1 MIESP
6 IRLRRAI
13 HLKDALLVKRIVQS
27 NPQLLKNP
35 DYEDKSNSSL
45 HLAAELGLVEIAQ
58 VLLDAGHDDTE
69 ISRNTDWVTPLM
81 LAAEHGHIEVGR
93 LLISRC
99 ARCIPWTDRNG
110 MDALSIAA
118 SRPNSSPLIPLLL
131 TNQAFPAS
139 VDHQDYEGNTPLHH
153 ASAAGSLK
161 ALRILLEAG
170 ADPSGRNAGKWTPI
184 AYSLTVQAEVYFKQ
198 LTSEFEAAKRAS
210 GPATPSGAPNT
221 LTRTLTNESEA
232 FPPAGFG
239 SPTAAP
245 PLHAGRDRGDSRD
258 SAASQPLPQIPPML
272 NHQSSRTELFKRK
285 GGGVRLVNPAD
296 DAPEARPSTA
306 DAAAWSPR
314 MERKP
319 VPTNSGAA
327 TGRQGHFDPGR
338 LRAGSADVVPGV
350 RPGSLS

>member
-81 LAAEHGHIEVGR
+81 LAAEHGHIEVCAVHSLDGQKRDGR
-93 LLISRC
+93 
-99 ARCIPWTDRNG
+99 
-110 MDALSIAA
+110 
-118 SRPNSSPLIPLLL
+118 
-131 TNQAFPAS
+131 AFPAS